1 MSPICVLITSLLP
14 HPDATKLKICV
25 VSSGSKELS
34 VVCGA
39 TNARVGMKTILAEA
53 GCTLKSGIVVRP
65 ANVRGV
71 SSPGML
77 CSAKDLGISQESGIV
92 DLPPQIAP
100 GTSLDQIPTDY
111 LSSVPWYAYKE
122 VEVLWLSSD
131 KKEVRPQI
139 SSEASPFKDG
149 IILSKTYFHEG
160 KYLYRNFK
168 GAMLL

>member
-1 MSPICVLITSLLP
+1 MSPICVLIKSLSA

-25 VSSGSKELS
+25 VSSGDKELS

-53 GCTLKSGIVVRP
+53 GCSLKSGIIVRP

-71 SSPGML
+71 ASPGML

-100 GTSLDQIPTDY
+100 GTRLDEIPTDY

-122 VEVLWLSSD
+122 VEVLWLSHD
-131 KKEVRPQI
+131 KKELRPQI
-139 SSEASPFKDG
+139 TGEPLPFKNG
-149 IILSKTYFHEG
+149 IVLSKTYFHDG

-168 GAMLL
+168 TL